1 MADPPLELGAV
12 KAMLTLALP
21 AVASTKVGALGAVTA
36 PKAPLV
42 RPVIAKIPT
51 EAKTRLKPDICE
63 FMIFFK

>member
-12 KAMLTLALP
+12 KAILTLALP
-21 AVASTKVGALGAVTA
+21 AVASPMVGALGAVTA

-51 EAKTRLKPDICE
+51 ATMTRLKAHVVLV
-63 FMIFFK
+63 